1 METIPAKILVTKN
14 KNTAWFGTEY
24 SMNIYRGCC
33 HGCIYCDSRSECYQ
47 NTDFDTVKKKKDA
60 LRLIARDLKSKKK
73 KGVVGT
79 GAMSDPYNPFERR
92 ECLTREALKLID
104 HYGFGVAIATKGS
117 LVTRDIDLLS
127 RIQSHSP
134 VICKVTITAAD
145 DALSGIVEPGAPP
158 SSKRFEAVRALSDA
172 GIYTGILL
180 MPVLPFI
187 EDNTDNI
194 QSIVEQ
200 GAKCGARFI
209 YPGFGVTLRDVQRD
223 YYFSQLDQHFPGL
236 RQKYMR
242 RYGNDYS
249 CGASRAHELYTFLEN
264 VCGQAGLNF
273 RMKDIIKDY
282 KGRYQCEQLSFLR

>member
-1 METIPAKILVTKN
+1 METIPAKTLVTKN

-47 NTDFDTVKKKKDA
+47 NTHFDTVKKKQDA
-60 LRLIARDLKSKKK
+60 LRLIARDLKSKKQ

-79 GAMSDPYNPFERR
+79 GAMSDPYNPFEREER
-92 ECLTREALKLID
+92 LTREALKLID
-104 HYGFGVAIATKGS
+104 HYGFGVAIATKGR
-117 LVTRDIDLLS
+117 LITRDIDLLS

-145 DALSGIVEPGAPP
+145 DALSRIVELGAPP
-158 SSKRFEAVRALSDA
+158 SSGRFDAVKDLSDA

-187 EDNTDNI
+187 EDNENNI
-194 QSIVEQ
+194 LSIVEK
-200 GAKCGARFI
+200 AAASGARFI

-223 YYFSQLDQHFPGL
+223 YYFNQLDRHFPGL

-242 RYGNDYS
+242 QYGNAYS
-249 CGASRAHELYTFLEN
+249 CGVPGARELYDVFKKA
-264 VCGQAGLNF
+264 CGQAGLLF
-273 RMKDIIKDY
+273 RMKDIVEAY
-282 KGRYQCEQLSFLR
+282 KGKYQCEQLSFLR